1 MRGPKL
7 QAQKAESGESF
18 LQRGPQGPPPH
29 QLKCLGEC
37 CNLSQLGLGGVAILF
52 FYLKITPGWPNKSLE
67 TVSPLKYEN
76 ASDFH
81 HVMGGCESRTRCVR
95 LGRTASLLKPEEIN
109 LTDVTHL

>member
-1 MRGPKL
+1 MG
-7 QAQKAESGESF
+7 SGWSNDF
-18 LQRGPQGPPPH
+18 
-29 QLKCLGEC
+29 
-37 CNLSQLGLGGVAILF
+37 I
-52 FYLKITPGWPNKSLE
+52 FYLKIMPEWPNKSLE

-95 LGRTASLLKPEEIN
+95 LSRTASLLKTEEIN